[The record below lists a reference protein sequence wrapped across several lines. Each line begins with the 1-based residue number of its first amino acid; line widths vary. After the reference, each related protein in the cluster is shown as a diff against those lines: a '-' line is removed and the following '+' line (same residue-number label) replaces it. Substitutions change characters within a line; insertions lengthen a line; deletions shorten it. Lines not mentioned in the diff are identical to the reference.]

1 MNLKERNEKVRAFFN
16 GKIDSYD
23 YVHAS
28 YMDTKNELAESL
40 NKDAK
45 KILDLGAGTGLE
57 LFHLFEKFPEAEV
70 TVIDITENMLN
81 KLKTRSFASHVKTI
95 CGDFFEVDFEKD
107 YDAVIS
113 TSALHH
119 FKKEEK
125 EILYKKIFE
134 CLKENGEFI
143 NSDFI
148 AESEEFEK
156 NQLDELD
163 NHFEEF
169 NHIDIPLTLEHELEI
184 LNKVGFKDIT
194 YTDMPKH
201 SYCLIKA
208 VKKTR

>member
-1 MNLKERNEKVRAFFN
+1 MSIA
-16 GKIDSYD
+16 I
-23 YVHAS
+23 
-28 YMDTKNELAESL
+28 
-40 NKDAK
+40 
-45 KILDLGAGTGLE
+45 
-57 LFHLFEKFPEAEV
+57 
-70 TVIDITENMLN
+70 
-81 KLKTRSFASHVKTI
+81 HVKYI
-95 CGDFFEVDFEKD
+95 CCDLIEVKIRKD
-107 YDAVIS
+107 YESVIY

-194 YTDMPKH
+194 STDMPKH